1 MSIKN
6 WTVTT
11 ERVKNKDFGLSE
23 YVSYLASAK
32 HKNHKNTTIYALF
45 NSDVNTFLNSTI
57 QETITFDAKNK
68 KGGRKV
74 ESFAQSFNFILPPPH
89 KPTPDEW
96 KKIAKELVN
105 TIHKELEIKE
115 DVNRF
120 GRACFL
126 NIHDQANP
134 HLNLLVPRIFAGQ
147 RLADLDRKNVLAKL
161 KLQFNQSVLK
171 HCNID
176 HTNHNPLRVNV
187 GRRKTAQRHEYD
199 KAKQESQNASKLV
212 LDAQNS
218 TAVAVLS
225 QKEAETK
232 LKELEIKEI
241 ELDNK
246 KSQIMLEKAKLS
258 FIVKAF
264 NDFKSSLIKWVSS
277 IRNDS
282 ALDVLINRQDVEA
295 KANKITESDKADESD
310 ILLVDNM
317 IDAEVTEL
325 EKNGLEVT
333 RPTYRRRNKLNGST

>member
-23 YVSYLASAK
+23 YVSYLVSEK

-45 NSDVNTFLNSTI
+45 NSDANTFLNSTI
-57 QETITFDAKNK
+57 QETILFDSKNK

-89 KPTPDEW
+89 KPTPEQW
-96 KKIAKELVN
+96 TKISKELVN
-105 TIHKELEIKE
+105 IIHKELEIKE
-115 DVNRF
+115 NVNQF

-264 NDFKSSLIKWVSS
+264 NDFKSSLIKWVNS

>member
-23 YVSYLASAK
+23 YVSYLVSEK

-45 NSDVNTFLNSTI
+45 NSDANTFLNSTI
-57 QETITFDAKNK
+57 QETILFDSKNK

-74 ESFAQSFNFILPPPH
+74 ESFAQSFNFILPPPN
-89 KPTPDEW
+89 KPTPEQW
-96 KKIAKELVN
+96 TKISKELVN
-105 TIHKELEIKE
+105 IIHKELEIKE
-115 DVNRF
+115 NVNQF

-264 NDFKSSLIKWVSS
+264 NDFKSSLIEWVNS

>member
-11 ERVKNKDFGLSE
+11 ERVKNKDVGLSE
-23 YVSYLASAK
+23 YVSYLVSEK
-32 HKNHKNTTIYALF
+32 HKNHKNTTIYSLF
-45 NSDVNTFLNSTI
+45 NSDANTFLNNAI
-57 QETITFDAKNK
+57 QETISFDAKNK

-89 KPTPDEW
+89 KPTPEQW
-96 KKIAKELVN
+96 KNIGKELVN

-115 DVNRF
+115 DINQF

-126 NIHDQANP
+126 NIHDQTNP

-176 HTNHNPLRVNV
+176 HTHHNPLRVNV
-187 GRRKTAQRHEYD
+187 GRRKTSQHHEYD
-199 KAKQESQNASKLV
+199 KAKEEAQNASKLV
-212 LDAQNS
+212 LEAQS
-218 TAVAVLS
+218 ATSVATLV

-246 KSQIMLEKAKLS
+246 KSQMMLERVKLN

-264 NDFKSSLIKWVSS
+264 NDFKSSLISWVHSV
-277 IRNDS
+277 RGGTT
-282 ALDVLINRQDVEA
+282 LDIMINRIDVEE
-295 KANKITESDKADESD
+295 KANCIIESDSSDASD
-310 ILLVDNM
+310 ILLVGDM
-317 IDAEVTEL
+317 INSEVSEL
-325 EKNGLEVT
+325 ENEGLEVT
-333 RPTYRRRNKLNGST
+333 RPTFRKRNRQTKC

>member
-23 YVSYLASAK
+23 YVSYLVSEK

-45 NSDVNTFLNSTI
+45 NSDANTFLNSTI
-57 QETITFDAKNK
+57 QETILFDSKNK

-89 KPTPDEW
+89 KPNPEQWT
-96 KKIAKELVN
+96 KISKELVN
-105 TIHKELEIKE
+105 IIHKELEIKE
-115 DVNRF
+115 NVNQF

-264 NDFKSSLIKWVSS
+264 NDFKSSLIKWVNS

-317 IDAEVTEL
+317 IDTEVTEL

>member
-11 ERVKNKDFGLSE
+11 ERVKTKDVGLSE

-45 NSDVNTFLNSTI
+45 NSDVNTFLNNTI
-57 QETITFDAKNK
+57 QETIAFDAKNK

-105 TIHKELEIKE
+105 LIHKELEIKE
-115 DVNRF
+115 DVNQF

-126 NIHDQANP
+126 NIHDQQNP
-134 HLNLLVPRIFAGQ
+134 HLNLLVPRIFSGQ

-176 HTNHNPLRVNV
+176 HTHHKPLRVNV

-199 KAKQESQNASKLV
+199 KAKEEAQNASKLV
-212 LDAQNS
+212 LEAQNS
-218 TAVAVLS
+218 TAVSVLV

-246 KSQIMLEKAKLS
+246 KHQIMLEKEKLN

-264 NDFKSSLIKWVSS
+264 NDFKSSLKKWVNS
-277 IRNDS
+277 IRKDS
-282 ALDVLINRQDVEA
+282 TLDILINRQDVEE
-295 KANKITESDKADESD
+295 KANTIIESDKSDESD

-317 IDAEVTEL
+317 IDAEVSEL
-325 EKNGLEVT
+325 EKDDLEVT
-333 RPTYRRRNKLNGST
+333 RPNYYRRKKPD